1 MKPEIQINKKEFY
14 KILIRLALPIA
25 LQNLML
31 ASVAAGD
38 ALMLGKVAQDEMT
51 AVSLATQIQF
61 VQNMFLAAITGA
73 GAILGAQY
81 WGKGDKYTL
90 ENIFNLMLRFGG
102 AVSILFFLACELGP
116 GLLMHIFTPDASLI
130 AIGSAYLRI
139 AGWSYLL
146 TGISQCY
153 LAVMKVSDHVK
164 PCALISSCAV
174 LLNIGLNAVFIFGL
188 LGAPRMQARGA
199 ALATAISRIVEI
211 ALCIG
216 VSTGTSYI
224 RPAFDRFFQL
234 PGQLKSDFVRQCLP
248 LMGGSL
254 CWGIGFTSYTAIMG
268 HMGTDAAA
276 ANSVAAVVRDLICC
290 MCNGIGSAAGIMVG
304 NELGAG
310 HLDRGKA
317 YGIKLKNISYVFGFL
332 SAALVLVVTPFIV
345 KMVIL
350 TPQAEKY
357 LIGMMGIIAFYMIGR
372 CINTVVINGVLDGGG
387 DTLFD
392 MYSLIVCM
400 WMIAIPMALVGAFV
414 LHWSP
419 LVVYACTCLDEVGK
433 IPWVI
438 YRFRKYKWVRDL
450 TR

>member
-61 VQNMFLAAITGA
+61 VQNMFLAAVTGA

-102 AVSILFFLACELGP
+102 TVSILFFLACELGP

-174 LLNIGLNAVFIFGL
+174 LLNIGLNSVFIFGL

-199 ALATAISRIVEI
+199 ALATAVSRIVEL

-224 RPAFDRFFQL
+224 Q
-234 PGQLKSDFVRQCLP
+234 
-248 LMGGSL
+248 
-254 CWGIGFTSYTAIMG
+254 
-268 HMGTDAAA
+268 
-276 ANSVAAVVRDLICC
+276 
-290 MCNGIGSAAGIMVG
+290 
-304 NELGAG
+304 
-310 HLDRGKA
+310 
-317 YGIKLKNISYVFGFL
+317 
-332 SAALVLVVTPFIV
+332 
-345 KMVIL
+345 
-350 TPQAEKY
+350 
-357 LIGMMGIIAFYMIGR
+357 IGR
-372 CINTVVINGVLDGGG
+372 ASCRERV
-387 DTLFD
+387 
-392 MYSLIVCM
+392 S
-400 WMIAIPMALVGAFV
+400 WFV
-414 LHWSP
+414 
-419 LVVYACTCLDEVGK
+419 
-433 IPWVI
+433 
-438 YRFRKYKWVRDL
+438 
-450 TR
+450 